1 MKKVGRND
9 PCPCGSG
16 KKYKKCCLNT
26 QVTPPKG
33 MDMAALME
41 KMKAGFFNKESHD
54 PSEFFSGLD
63 NNALIGLFALL
74 QALPEN
80 HGKNIRL
87 EELQRKALKFRSQ
100 QSRSPMNLAELREYI
115 HKHYPHDSLED
126 PPQNLF
132 TENIMTPLGNRLVFA
147 GITEGQ
153 LFTLQQ
159 FMTVLGNPSFQLPN
173 EFREEAMGTA
183 LLLTTISD
191 QIVRR
196 LGYERNMVAKPEDDN
211 QIFFPSEEFIA
222 DNIGAF
228 TISESEVQVLANSL
242 TVVPAAID
250 QFVLNV
256 AEVDLDT
263 RDHEDDPLL
272 FRPILKDGGVYRI
285 LSPTSIVFACV
296 NKIVDL
302 AIRHGVLDVFMK
314 HYSEVC
320 WNYSTFMLDDIG
332 FVRLQH
338 EFPAHSLPIHEG
350 LFQFDTDKF
359 AYILLQYDKGDGYDP
374 GHPFAY
380 HFDEDLNER
389 VQDRRKE
396 VFHQLR
402 ENPRLAQVH
411 LFNINL
417 FLGIGRPTKHS
428 FGPTTASWRVMGFNV
443 PDLQCLYRS
452 GKCHNLTLWNYTE
465 AYQASK
471 IDTPFF
477 LTNIAFYL
485 THDESFYFDDGHY
498 DGLTLQVGF
507 ELDFRAEATARLDEH
522 SAPYLLSGRKAHIP
536 ISRESLPAPLP
547 IYSSR
552 RSPGVP
558 FLVTTESLDL
568 RLWVRQATQS
578 KDRKDR
584 SEEEAFFSN
593 EICIA
598 IAYWLNELHNE
609 VNALTAGIEAEP
621 IVVAVQL
628 ENYDS
633 ASEVLYEEA
642 ATDANLKPISY
653 SLGGRTITLNLN
665 EHFIHSLHRKDNRG
679 EQNLMNAVL
688 QGVMEVLKPGESESP
703 ALTRK
708 IHDIVERGVPLG
720 GMKKL
725 LVQLGNEDIR
735 INPANI
741 KGVRK
746 LYRHEVNRQIDG
758 LAKKLSP
765 TPYRAKSKLPLQ
777 EKNVLLR
784 RVVEAFYNGL
794 RTVLARYDQTDMLQK
809 FQMFYES
816 AIQQRERRKF
826 EAIPL
831 ALCFG
836 KHCDIEKVLAE
847 KRQSNASY
855 SVSLRCLI
863 EHIVAEP
870 SKGTLPLDV
879 EAVDKALA
887 YMLNIVNWGSLSDKL
902 WLDIADV
909 EVSLLASGRI
919 GTDKRFETEI
929 MAPFHEAK
937 LAEDL
942 TDLKDTFNQAFD
954 VRRKSGTAPRPNSAF
969 EDAFLDEFQV
979 PFVNFLDITT
989 AASDLALACD
999 NSVYNGTVHALVQEV
1014 ASKVNCAEE
1023 LVEKVIKRFGLFDRG
1038 TIDNVREY
1046 GFKSHEFFPWRFGR
1060 ELSLL
1065 RRPFLLGGV
1074 DKSSVTFGARSI
1086 HEFKLNLVHLIFEGR
1101 WDATSAK
1108 MKTFVRGR
1116 NAEVGKAFNKSVFQ
1130 AIKEA
1135 LPTIKVYP
1143 EVGIGPGKALD
1154 HSLDLGDIDVLL
1166 IDIDRRLVVA
1176 IECKDLVLA
1185 RTPFE
1190 MSGELK
1196 KFIEGDDAWVKK
1208 VERREAWIN
1217 EHLDVLL
1224 KKFGVS
1230 DRTGFSV
1237 ESIFVTSEAIPL
1249 PFVKKNLI
1257 THRFLTL
1264 YNVRSDI
1271 AKLFRG

>member
-1 MKKVGRND
+1 MKKIGRND

-26 QVTPPKG
+26 PVGPPKD

-54 PSEFFSGLD
+54 PTELFNRLD
-63 NNALIGLFALL
+63 NNSLIGLFALL
-74 QALPEN
+74 QALPQN

-87 EELQRKALKFRSQ
+87 EELQRKALKLRSQ
-100 QSRSPMNLAELREYI
+100 ESRSPLNVPELREYI
-115 HKHYPHDSLED
+115 HQHYPHNSLED

-147 GITEGQ
+147 GITDGQ

-159 FMTVLGNPSFQLPN
+159 FMAILGNPSFQLPN
-173 EFREEAMGTA
+173 AFREEAMGTA
-183 LLLTTISD
+183 LLMTTISD

-196 LGYERNMVAKPEDDN
+196 FGHDRNVVAKPEDDN

-222 DNIGAF
+222 DHIGAF
-228 TISESEVQVLANSL
+228 TISESDVQALASSL
-242 TVVPAAID
+242 TVLPNAID
-250 QFVLNV
+250 QFILNV

-263 RDHEDDPLL
+263 SDHEDDPLL
-272 FRPILKDGGVYRI
+272 FHPILRDGGAYRI

-296 NKIVDL
+296 NKIIGL

-314 HYSEVC
+314 HYSEVS
-320 WNYSTFMLDDIG
+320 WNYSTFMLDDMG
-332 FVRLQH
+332 FVRVQH

-359 AYILLQYDKGDGYDP
+359 AYIVLQYDKGDAYDP

-380 HFDEDLNER
+380 HFDEALNEK

-396 VFHQLR
+396 VFNQLR
-402 ENPRLAQVH
+402 GNPRLAQVH

-428 FGPTTASWRVMGFNV
+428 FGPTTASWRVIGFNA

-465 AYQASK
+465 AYASSK

-477 LTNIAFYL
+477 LTNIAYYL
-485 THDESFYFDDGHY
+485 THDESFYFDDAHY
-498 DGLTLQVGF
+498 DHMTLEVGF
-507 ELDFRAEATARLDEH
+507 ELDFRAEATTRLDEH
-522 SAPYLLSGRKAHIP
+522 SASYLLSGRKVHLP
-536 ISRESLPAPLP
+536 ISREALPAPLP

-558 FLVTTESLDL
+558 FLVTTETLDL
-568 RLWVRQATQS
+568 RMWVRQAAQP
-578 KDRKDR
+578 KDSREL
-584 SEEEAFFSN
+584 SEEEQFFSK

-598 IAYWLNELHNE
+598 IAYWLNEMHSE

-621 IVVAVQL
+621 IVVDVQL
-628 ENYDS
+628 VNYEG
-633 ASEVLYEEA
+633 ASKVLFEEA
-642 ATDANLKPISY
+642 ATDVNLKPISY
-653 SLGGRTITLNLN
+653 SVSSRHITLNLD
-665 EHFIHSLHRKDNRG
+665 EHFIHSIHRQDNRG

-688 QGVMEVLKPGESESP
+688 LGMMEILRPGESESRT
-703 ALTRK
+703 LRRE
-708 IHDIVERGVPLG
+708 IHDVIEHRVPLG
-720 GMKKL
+720 GKKKL
-725 LVQLGNEDIR
+725 LVRLGNEDIR
-735 INPANI
+735 ISPAHI

-746 LYRHEVNRQIDG
+746 LNRHEVNRQIDG

-765 TPYRAKSKLPLQ
+765 TPYRAKSKLPLE
-777 EKNVLLR
+777 EKKVLLR
-784 RVVEAFYNGL
+784 RIVETLYNGL
-794 RTVLARYDQTDMLQK
+794 RTVLARYDQTDLLQK

-826 EAIPL
+826 EAVPL

-836 KHCDIEKVLAE
+836 EHCDIERVLAE
-847 KRQSNASY
+847 KRQANASY

-870 SKGTLPLDV
+870 SKGSLPLDV

-902 WLDIADV
+902 WLEIADI

-919 GTDKRFETEI
+919 GTDKRFETET

-942 TDLKDTFNQAFD
+942 TDLKDTFDQAFV
-954 VRRKSGTAPRPNSAF
+954 VRRKPGEAPRPNSAF
-969 EDAFLDEFQV
+969 EGAFLDEFQV
-979 PFVNFLDITT
+979 PFVNFLDITA
-989 AASDLALACD
+989 AASDLALTYD
-999 NSVYNGTVHALVQEV
+999 NSVYNGTVQGLVHEV
-1014 ASKVNCAEE
+1014 AGKAKCPEE

-1074 DKSSVTFGARSI
+1074 DKSTVTFGARSL
-1086 HEFKLNLVHLIFEGR
+1086 HEFKLNLVHLMFEGR
-1101 WDATSAK
+1101 WDAASAK

-1135 LPTIKVYP
+1135 LPATKVYP

-1154 HSLDLGDIDVLL
+1154 HSVDLGDIDV
-1166 IDIDRRLVVA
+1166 
-1176 IECKDLVLA
+1176 
-1185 RTPFE
+1185 
-1190 MSGELK
+1190 
-1196 KFIEGDDAWVKK
+1196 
-1208 VERREAWIN
+1208 
-1217 EHLDVLL
+1217 
-1224 KKFGVS
+1224 
-1230 DRTGFSV
+1230 
-1237 ESIFVTSEAIPL
+1237 
-1249 PFVKKNLI
+1249 
-1257 THRFLTL
+1257 
-1264 YNVRSDI
+1264 
-1271 AKLFRG
+1271 